1 MENAQKA
8 IIMGASVFMFVV
20 SLSIA
25 LYFYSSV
32 SYNVDSIL
40 TSSETIGRDAEYFIN
55 REEDVTRDITKAELV
70 MSIIDLYKS
79 PGCTYE
85 TISVSGFGTFKRGED
100 YSNSNS
106 LKNIAT
112 SGINNF
118 IVISE
123 NFDSRAITYTSEG

>member
-70 MSIIDLYKS
+70 MSIIDLYRS
-79 PGCTYE
+79 TGCTYE
-85 TISVSGFGTFKRGED
+85 TITVDVYTFKKGED

-123 NFDSRAITYTSEG
+123 NFDSRAITYSSEG